1 MPKIAH
7 FNLKSNFRLFQ
18 IPNTLAYFSTTST
31 TAMQT
36 VAVVSILAKVVG
48 VIYPLVNW
56 STSWAYVF
64 YYGVFGLG
72 TYFVQEGIKDYKQPF
87 LEGVYGSATFVDV
100 MRYVT
105 IGVSISAL
113 VAGTAAGISKWF

>member
-1 MPKIAH
+1 M
-7 FNLKSNFRLFQ
+7 FQ
-18 IPNTLAYFSTTST
+18 IPNTLTYFSSDSQ
-31 TAMQT
+31 TAMQI
-36 VAVVSILAKVVG
+36 VAVTSILAKFIG

-87 LEGVYGSATFVDV
+87 LEGVYGGATFVDV

-105 IGVSISAL
+105 IGVSVSAL